1 MHKTCDEM
9 FRHFCRWI
17 KTRRQ
22 CSGATRSNQNELS
35 CIERRD
41 QFGRDPIRRKLLV
54 LDLSLTIRVWG
65 RKLPCLSWRREEH
78 TSRFVNRAQRLS
90 PTTLNQVHTH
100 SANLTRFIGTKRNE
114 FRLNYDK
121 NDDRGD
127 YSPITH
133 CSFSH
138 LALWILSERNLI
150 G

>member
-1 MHKTCDEM
+1 MLTYHQKLRPRLAIAFVCWLIIFFFSEQTNKPQIHKTCDEM

-22 CSGATRSNQNELS
+22 CSGATRSNQNWLS

-65 RKLPCLSWRREEH
+65 RKLPCLSCRREEH

-100 SANLTRFIGTKRNE
+100 SV
-114 FRLNYDK
+114 
-121 NDDRGD
+121 
-127 YSPITH
+127 
-133 CSFSH
+133 
-138 LALWILSERNLI
+138 LI
-150 G
+150 SQDLLEQN